1 MNNFNHVCQSEDA
14 LTVEGILNDIEEVP
28 CASDSLADS
37 FPVRAESD
45 SSSSESKNIFE
56 DDKRKEWNY
65 DHVLAR
71 CDMNYILK
79 ISPRCGVCF
88 ISIWK
93 KTLYGR
99 LLTEIKADDG
109 MIDHFAVS
117 VSDTIKRVVGSE
129 LKNGGWCLITAP
141 RRRHVERNFATLV
154 SLKMASLLG
163 IPFYEDIVHCKS
175 KQRMNA
181 VFSLSYVPEEPNIIV
196 FDDIVTTGSTLASI
210 KAAFA
215 DCKKN
220 LMFFTGINNKL

>member
-1 MNNFNHVCQSEDA
+1 MNNLNHVCQSEDA

-28 CASDSLADS
+28 CASDVLADS
-37 FPVRAESD
+37 FPVRAETD
-45 SSSSESKNIFE
+45 SSISESKNIFE
-56 DDKRKEWNY
+56 DDKRKAWNY

-99 LLTEIKADDG
+99 LLTEIKSDDG
-109 MIDHFAVS
+109 MIDYFAVS

-141 RRRHVERNFATLV
+141 RRRHIERNFATLV